1 MRIRFVSVMITAC
14 LGGGALLEGQQP
26 HPQPGDPLPQLPQ
39 AQLNRFR
46 AGQEEFMA
54 VRDPM
59 DGLGPAYNGT
69 SCAGCHTLPAVGGG
83 GIVSVTLAG
92 RRNEDGSFTP
102 LLGGTLFQLFSIPK
116 HTCQA
121 QIPAEA
127 NVIAHRIPS
136 PLFGAGLIE
145 AIPDE
150 TLLALEDPDDRDQ
163 DGIRGRAARVV
174 DIATGQPRIGRFGW
188 KGQVATVLSF
198 AAGALR
204 NEMGITNDLFPTES
218 ALGVDAERLKL
229 CDTVPDP
236 EDVRDRR
243 TGLRGIDR
251 LETFLRYLAPVERV
265 PLDDTAARGESL
277 FRSAGCPSC
286 HVPVLTTGP
295 SSDPALDRRPL
306 SLYSDLLLHDVGTG
320 DGIPQGDAGPN
331 EFRTP
336 SLWGFRFRRPLLH
349 DGSAATADEAIRR
362 HSGEAS
368 RVIEK
373 YMGMSVE
380 ERSALVAF
388 LMSL

>member
-1 MRIRFVSVMITAC
+1 MPVSVTITTC
-14 LGGGALLEGQQP
+14 LVGAALLAGQQER
-26 HPQPGDPLPQLPQ
+26 PQPGDPLPQLPQ

-46 AGQEEFMA
+46 AGQEEFLA
-54 VRDPM
+54 VRDPI

-69 SCAGCHTLPAVGGG
+69 SCGACHNNPAVGGG

-92 RRNEDGSFTP
+92 RKNEDGSFTP
-102 LLGGTLFQLFSIPK
+102 LAGGTLFPLFSIPN

-127 NVIAHRIPS
+127 NVIAHRIS
-136 PLFGAGLIE
+136 IPLFGSGLIE

-163 DGIRGRAARVV
+163 DGIRGRAARIV

-188 KGQVATVLSF
+188 KAQTATLLSF

-204 NEMGITNDLFPTES
+204 TEMGITNDLFPKES
-218 ALGVDAERLKL
+218 AVGVDAERLKL

-236 EDVRDRR
+236 EDVKDRR

-251 LETFLRYLAPVERV
+251 LEAFLRYLAPVERV
-265 PLDDTAARGESL
+265 QLDDTSARGELL
-277 FRSAGCPSC
+277 FGSAGCPSC

-295 SSDPALDRRPL
+295 SSDPALDLRPL

-320 DGIPQGDAGPN
+320 DGIPQGTAGPD

-336 SLWGFRFRRPLLH
+336 ALWGLRFRRPLLH
-349 DGSAATADEAIRR
+349 NGSAATADEAVRR
-362 HSGEAS
+362 HSGEAA

-373 YMGMSVE
+373 YIGMSVE

>member
-1 MRIRFVSVMITAC
+1 MRSVSVTISTC
-14 LGGGALLEGQQP
+14 LVGAALLAGQQER
-26 HPQPGDPLPQLPQ
+26 PQPGDPLPRLPQ

-46 AGQEEFMA
+46 AGQEEFLA
-54 VRDPM
+54 VRDPI

-69 SCAGCHTLPAVGGG
+69 SCGACHNIPAVGGG
-83 GIVSVTLAG
+83 GIVSVTQAG
-92 RRNEDGSFTP
+92 RRNEDGSFTE
-102 LLGGTLFQLFSIPK
+102 LLGGTEFQLFSIPK

-121 QIPAEA
+121 QIPPEA
-127 NVIAHRIPS
+127 NVIARHIS
-136 PLFGAGLIE
+136 IPLFGMGLIE

-150 TLLALEDPDDRDQ
+150 TLLALEDPDDRNQ
-163 DGIRGRAARVV
+163 DGIRGRAARIV
-174 DIATGQPRIGRFGW
+174 DIVTGQQRIGRFGW
-188 KGQVATVLSF
+188 KAEQATVIAF
-198 AAGALR
+198 AAQALH
-204 NEMGITNDLFPTES
+204 NEMGITNDLFPQES
-218 ALGVDAERLKL
+218 VLGVDAERLKL
-229 CDTVPDP
+229 CDTVADP
-236 EDVRDRR
+236 EDVKDRR

-251 LETFLRYLAPVERV
+251 LEAFLRYLAPVERV
-265 PLDDTAARGESL
+265 PLDDTSARGELL
-277 FRSAGCPSC
+277 FGSVGCPSC

-320 DGIPQGDAGPN
+320 DGIPEGDAGPN

-336 SLWGFRFRRPLLH
+336 YLWGLRFRRPLLH

-362 HSGEAS
+362 HSGEAA

-373 YMGMSVE
+373 YAGMSVE

>member
-1 MRIRFVSVMITAC
+1 MTTC
-14 LGGGALLEGQQP
+14 LVGAALLAGQQLR
-26 HPQPGDPLPQLPQ
+26 PQPGDPLPQLSQ

-54 VRDPM
+54 VRDPI

-69 SCAGCHTLPAVGGG
+69 SCGACHNLPAVGGG
-83 GIVSVTLAG
+83 GIVSVTQAG
-92 RRNEDGSFTP
+92 RKNDDGSFTP
-102 LLGGTLFQLFSIPK
+102 LLGGTEFQLFSIPK

-127 NVIAHRIPS
+127 NVIARRIS
-136 PLFGAGLIE
+136 IPLFGIGLIE

-150 TLLALEDPDDRDQ
+150 TLLALEDPDDHDQ

-174 DIATGQPRIGRFGW
+174 DIATGQQRIGRFGW
-188 KGQVATVLSF
+188 KAEHATLLAF
-198 AAGALR
+198 AAEALR
-204 NEMGITNDLFPTES
+204 NEMGITNDLFPDEL

-236 EDVRDRR
+236 EDVKDRR

-251 LETFLRYLAPVERV
+251 LAAFLRYLAPPERV
-265 PLDDTAARGESL
+265 PLDGTAARGEL
-277 FRSAGCPSC
+277 IFRSVGCPSC

-320 DGIPQGDAGPN
+320 DGIPEGDAGAN
-331 EFRTP
+331 EIRTP
-336 SLWGFRFRRPLLH
+336 YLWGLRFRRPLLH

-362 HSGEAS
+362 HSGEAA

-373 YMGMSVE
+373 YVGLSVE